1 MRKWLIGVG
10 SCVVLALFA
19 LWGTG
24 SEDVERSDSAPP
36 EVTVKRSP
44 AVSVETPS
52 RPLLPNR
59 PARQAVPREG
69 GAVDLALEHG
79 LVTASCVLDEEV
91 GNGGGTFLG
100 EGNWQVYTE
109 GNTVWFLEAHGAGT
123 LYLPGRAPLDL
134 DLSQP
139 DCGGVGEVEPAAATV
154 IGQVTRL
161 GEPEPDA
168 QVRVCGVRVRVDE
181 DGFYMATARPDEPCE
196 VWAERRDGTVLT
208 KSDAV
213 ELSPRRGENVLD
225 FDLPGAQGA
234 IDVTLD
240 PRDDGLFILTSGHP
254 EVWED
259 DELIGVNG
267 LDTSQM
273 GPFEVV
279 KEFIGDEGTEVELEL
294 IDGQGERRTVVLT
307 RAAID

>member
-10 SCVVLALFA
+10 SCVVLAFLVWMA
-19 LWGTG
+19 LDTQ
-24 SEDVERSDSAPP
+24 ETAPSDSAPP
-36 EVTVKRSP
+36 EATVERR
-44 AVSVETPS
+44 AEGVVETRS
-52 RPLLPNR
+52 RPLLPQKR
-59 PARQAVPREG
+59 SPKTVPRKG

-79 LVTASCVLDEEV
+79 LVTASCVLDDEV

-109 GNTVWFLEAHGAGT
+109 GNTVWFLEAYGVGT
-123 LYLPGRAPLDL
+123 LYLPGRAPIEL
-134 DLSQP
+134 DLSAP
-139 DCGGVGEVEPAAATV
+139 DCGGTVAVEPAAATV
-154 IGQVTRL
+154 VGQVTRL

-168 QVRVCGVRVRVDE
+168 VVRVCDLRVRVDAE
-181 DGFYMATARPDEPCE
+181 GYYTATARPDEVCE

-208 KSDAV
+208 RSDAV

-234 IDVTLD
+234 IDLTLD

-254 EVWED
+254 EVWAG
-259 DELIGVNG
+259 DEVIGVNG

-279 KEFIGDEGTEVELEL
+279 QEFIGDEGTEVELEL
-294 IDGQGERRTVVLT
+294 VDDQGESRTVVLT
-307 RAAID
+307 RTAID